1 MALRGRSEREI
12 MLATEE
18 LRKRHHMHS
27 TQKFSLSAKTL
38 AAFLESVEDQELLM
52 QRTRDRESAA
62 MRLGGYVREDHQH
75 ETVVS
80 SVPAESIPVSIDA
93 VEIYGEF

>member
-1 MALRGRSEREI
+1 
-12 MLATEE
+12 
-18 LRKRHHMHS
+18 
-27 TQKFSLSAKTL
+27 
-38 AAFLESVEDQELLM
+38 M

-80 SVPAESIPVSIDA
+80 SVPTESIPVSIDA